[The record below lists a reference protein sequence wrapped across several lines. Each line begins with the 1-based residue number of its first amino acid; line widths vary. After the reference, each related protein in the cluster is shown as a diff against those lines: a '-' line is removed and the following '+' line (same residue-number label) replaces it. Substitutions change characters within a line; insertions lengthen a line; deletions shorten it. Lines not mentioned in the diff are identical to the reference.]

1 MSAALTPCTM
11 SAEIDVIAPET
22 LSALIAISLFRS
34 GWDTKAAR
42 HAKSVLFST
51 PRYDWVNA
59 VASLLWRDAAERR
72 RQVDLAYAQVDGV
85 LLLARASG
93 HCVLTCL
100 DDAYPELLKAIPD
113 PPPVLWVQG
122 DPSLLLEP
130 AVAVVGSRNAL
141 PVSMTIAQTLS
152 RDLADAG
159 LVVVS
164 GMARG
169 VDSAAHAGALEA
181 GGRTIAVVGCG
192 LTRVYPSRNEKLAA
206 SIRQS
211 GAIVSEFPPDA
222 LPLPSHFPLRNRII
236 SGLSL
241 ATVIVEAGQKSGSL
255 ITAGQAIEQGRSVL
269 AVPGNPLSGRHR
281 GSHDLIKDGAAL
293 VDTVEDV
300 LFEIGWTRRPGVE
313 STGRNHLQL
322 SDLESNMAK
331 GESYSVDNL
340 ARKTRQ
346 STPDLLADLS
356 ELELAGRVM
365 RTAAGEYIRLSGPEG
380 EQTSEDE

>member
-1 MSAALTPCTM
+1 VPTG
-11 SAEIDVIAPET
+11 IDVITPET
-22 LSALIAISLFRS
+22 LSALVAISLFRS
-34 GWDTKAAR
+34 GWDTSAAR
-42 HAKSVLFST
+42 HAKSVLVTT
-51 PRYDWVNA
+51 PRHEWVNV
-59 VASLLWRDAAERR
+59 VASLLWREDFERR
-72 RQVDLAYAQVDGV
+72 RQVDLAYSQVDAV
-85 LLLARASG
+85 LKLARSSG
-93 HCVLTCL
+93 HSVLTCL
-100 DDAYPELLKAIPD
+100 DDSYPELLKAIPD
-113 PPPVLWVQG
+113 PPVVLWTQG

-141 PVSMTIAQTLS
+141 PVSITIARMLA

-169 VDSAAHAGALEA
+169 VDSAAHAGALDA
-181 GGRTIAVVGCG
+181 GGKTIAVVGCG
-192 LTRVYPSRNEKLAA
+192 LTRVYPSRNEKLAGA
-206 SIRQS
+206 IRES
-211 GAIVSEFPPDA
+211 GAIISELPPEA
-222 LPLPSHFPLRNRII
+222 MPLPPHFPLRNRII

-241 ATVIVEAGQKSGSL
+241 AAVIIEAGQKSGSL
-255 ITAGQAIEQGRSVL
+255 ITAGQALEQGRSVL
-269 AVPGNPLSGRHR
+269 AVPGNPISGRHR

-300 LFEIGWTRRPGVE
+300 LFEIGWTRRPSVE

-340 ARKTRQ
+340 ARKTRR

-356 ELELAGRVM
+356 VLELSGRVM
-365 RTAAGEYIRLSGPEG
+365 RTATGDYIRLRGPEG
-380 EQTSEDE
+380 EENE